1 MEEKDHY
8 VDHIYDEAIIEKY
21 CKDVCIV
28 QGLKTYVLNLEMLDI
43 FYRIQICPKKLRIVF
58 PKNMYYGSSRLQK
71 YIRIF
76 FLHLFFFIKPRF
88 VNG

>member
-28 QGLKTYVLNLEMLDI
+28 QGLKTYVLNLDMLDI
-43 FYRIQICPKKLRIVF
+43 FL
-58 PKNMYYGSSRLQK
+58 SDTDLS
-71 YIRIF
+71 
-76 FLHLFFFIKPRF
+76 
-88 VNG
+88 